1 MKFSIIIP
9 TLNEANGI
17 QTCLLALQPIKK
29 DCEIIIA
36 DGGSSDNTVI
46 FTKHLADKTII
57 CSKGRGRQ
65 MNSGTNHATGDVLIF
80 LHADTYLPENALTLI
95 EQHINQHAQ
104 WGHFDISLNGNS
116 LMLKIIA
123 FFMNWRSRLTGVAT
137 GDQVIF
143 VTQQLFNQVGQYPE
157 ISLMED
163 IALCKILNKISLPI
177 CLNAKVNSSGRRW
190 EYNGI
195 YKTILLMWFI
205 RLSYFL
211 GNDPQK
217 LAILY
222 SENIFTQFKLKKF
235 WK

>member
-1 MKFSIIIP
+1 
-9 TLNEANGI
+9 
-17 QTCLLALQPIKK
+17 
-29 DCEIIIA
+29 
-36 DGGSSDNTVI
+36 
-46 FTKHLADKTII
+46 
-57 CSKGRGRQ
+57 

-211 GNDPQK
+211 GTDPQK